1 MDFENDYQ
9 KIVNIYMSTLD
20 NDTAFDMIDEVI
32 SGLSYA
38 QLGQYSY
45 FAQEDGL
52 EAIQWLFE
60 VQRRV
65 LERDDA
71 YFCGL

>member
-1 MDFENDYQ
+1 MGYENDYQ
-9 KIVNIYMSTLD
+9 TIVAVYMSQLD
-20 NDTAFDMIDEVI
+20 NNDAFDLIDQII
-32 SGLSYA
+32 SGLSYGT
-38 QLGQYSY
+38 LGQYSH

-71 YFCGL
+71 HFCGL

>member
-1 MDFENDYQ
+1 MEYENDYQ
-9 KIVNIYMSTLD
+9 TIVAVYMSQLD
-20 NDTAFDMIDEVI
+20 NDDAFDLIDQII
-32 SGLSYA
+32 SGLSYGT
-38 QLGQYSY
+38 LGQYSH

-60 VQRRV
+60 VQRRM

-71 YFCGL
+71 YFVGV

>member
-1 MDFENDYQ
+1 MTDMSNYE
-9 KIVNIYMSTLD
+9 KIVDIYMSDLSSD
-20 NDTAFDMIDEVI
+20 EAFDLIDAII
-32 SGLSYA
+32 SELSYG
-38 QLGQYSY
+38 QLGMYSH

-52 EAIQWLFE
+52 EAIGWLFE

>member
-1 MDFENDYQ
+1 MDYENDYQ
-9 KIVNIYMSTLD
+9 KIVAIYMSQLD
-20 NDTAFDMIDEVI
+20 NDDAFDLIDEII
-32 SGLSYA
+32 SGLSYDR
-38 QLGQYSY
+38 LGQYSH

-52 EAIQWLFE
+52 QAIQWLFE

-71 YFCGL
+71 YFVGV

>member
-1 MDFENDYQ
+1 MDYENDYQ
-9 KIVNIYMSTLD
+9 TIVAAYMSQLD
-20 NDTAFDMIDEVI
+20 NDDAFDLIDAII
-32 SGLSYA
+32 SRLSYGT
-38 QLGQYSY
+38 LGQYSH

-71 YFCGL
+71 YFVGV

>member
-1 MDFENDYQ
+1 MEYENDYQ
-9 KIVNIYMSTLD
+9 RIVAIYMSQLD
-20 NDTAFDMIDEVI
+20 NDDAFDLIDEII
-32 SGLSYA
+32 SGLSYGT
-38 QLGQYSY
+38 LGQYSY

-71 YFCGL
+71 YFVGV

>member
-1 MDFENDYQ
+1 MEYENDYQ
-9 KIVNIYMSTLD
+9 TIVATYMSQLD
-20 NDTAFDMIDEVI
+20 NNDAFVLIDQII
-32 SGLSYA
+32 SGLSYGT
-38 QLGQYSY
+38 LGQYSH

-60 VQRRV
+60 VQRRM

-71 YFCGL
+71 YFVGV